1 MLNSRNAIIDL
12 RDESNQDDENI
23 NSTRASTSSKKSN
36 QTPSRLARRKTSSS
50 KRQRVK
56 SGSGGKPK
64 PDMKAVPVGFWQLFL
79 NS

>member
-1 MLNSRNAIIDL
+1 MLNSRNAVIDL

-23 NSTRASTSSKKSN
+23 NSNRASTSSKKSN
-36 QTPSRLARRKTSSS
+36 QTPSRLARRQTSSS

-64 PDMKAVPVGFWQLFL
+64 PDMRAIPVRCFNLLF
-79 NS
+79 NF